1 MSLVHKALERLPERQ
16 SADNDLPNPLQKST
30 GPRPAS
36 ALPWPRIL
44 LGFLVLVVILQ
55 ALFLVQTGTLS
66 RWLGGDAVTD
76 GSAMSNRNT
85 AAVEPQSVVVI
96 ASDQYSVPVN
106 ATAPVV
112 AILTPIDTLQAQPL
126 TTVSIPAQAAAPAP
140 APATTPT
147 PTPSATLISVVAAPA
162 ADLATQ
168 ANTSATMTARTN
180 DTASES
186 IEIIDVKSVSAL
198 TQTGTV
204 PSAQPTLL
212 AAKPATTVPTA
223 PVPTA
228 PEQTKP
234 LAQPV
239 IEQAKPQPNV
249 NQPAMTQAVD
259 SPITASTSNDSQFD
273 QATEANGTI
282 AAATPRPT
290 VANASVSAK
299 HSIQDTQR
307 IIVAASQALEQGNAV
322 TAETLLLEALAK
334 EPDNLTMTLAFARFW
349 VKVGDYDSA
358 AGILL
363 QLDMPEAIALRGLIH
378 EFKEQNTQA
387 MALYQKLA
395 TAQNLPSSYQL
406 RYAVL
411 LENSG
416 SLAVAQQWYQHYLT
430 LPDQPTAARQFAAQR
445 KLALSNR

>member
-1 MSLVHKALERLPERQ
+1 
-16 SADNDLPNPLQKST
+16 
-30 GPRPAS
+30 
-36 ALPWPRIL
+36 
-44 LGFLVLVVILQ
+44 
-55 ALFLVQTGTLS
+55 
-66 RWLGGDAVTD
+66 
-76 GSAMSNRNT
+76 
-85 AAVEPQSVVVI
+85 
-96 ASDQYSVPVN
+96 
-106 ATAPVV
+106 
-112 AILTPIDTLQAQPL
+112 
-126 TTVSIPAQAAAPAP
+126 
-140 APATTPT
+140 
-147 PTPSATLISVVAAPA
+147 
-162 ADLATQ
+162 
-168 ANTSATMTARTN
+168 
-180 DTASES
+180 
-186 IEIIDVKSVSAL
+186 
-198 TQTGTV
+198 
-204 PSAQPTLL
+204 
-212 AAKPATTVPTA
+212 
-223 PVPTA
+223 
-228 PEQTKP
+228 
-234 LAQPV
+234 
-239 IEQAKPQPNV
+239 
-249 NQPAMTQAVD
+249 MTQAVD